1 MRLKVGKWRKYNM
14 ATGNYNLL
22 EVTPTINTD
31 EYAVGDCIFIST
43 EIPGFFRGD
52 NDAAEIKSL
61 TIIDRSV
68 DAPAMYVYL
77 TTDST
82 TLGAINAT
90 ADGADTVVDGVQCII
105 PVIAADFI
113 GGANFT
119 DTCGVANITD
129 PANDG
134 IGCIVKAENSRSIY
148 ICAILAAGVETF
160 AVGDLTFKIGV
171 KYL

>member
-1 MRLKVGKWRKYNM
+1 MK
-14 ATGNYNLL
+14 AYNLL

-31 EYAVGDCIFIST
+31 EYDIGECIFVST
-43 EIPGFFRGD
+43 EIPNFFRGT

-68 DAPAMYVYL
+68 DAPAMQVYL
-77 TTDST
+77 TTNST
-82 TLGAINAT
+82 TLGVINAT
-90 ADGADTVVDGVQCII
+90 ANGADAVVDDVQCII
-105 PVIAADFI
+105 PVVAADFL
-113 GGANFT
+113 GGAAHT
-119 DTCGVANITD
+119 DNCGVACITD

-134 IGCIVKAENSRSIY
+134 IGCIVHSAGSSSIY

>member
-1 MRLKVGKWRKYNM
+1 M
-14 ATGNYNLL
+14 ASGSYNLL
-22 EVTPTINTD
+22 EVTPTVNTT
-31 EYAVGDCIFIST
+31 EYDIGDCIFVST
-43 EIPGFFRGD
+43 EIENFFRGT

-68 DAPAMYVYL
+68 DAPAMQVYL
-77 TTDST
+77 TTNST

-90 ADGADTVVDGVQCII
+90 ADGADAVVDDVQCII
-105 PVIAADFI
+105 PVVAADFL
-113 GGANFT
+113 GGAAHT
-119 DTCGVANITD
+119 DTCSVACITD

-134 IGCIVKAENSRSIY
+134 IGCIVSGKGSSSLY

>member
-1 MRLKVGKWRKYNM
+1 M
-14 ATGNYNLL
+14 AAEYNLI
-22 EVTPTINTD
+22 EVTPTINTT
-31 EYAVGDCIFIST
+31 EYDIGDCIFVST
-43 EIPGFFRGD
+43 EMTNFFAGANR
-52 NDAAEIKSL
+52 AAEIKSL

-77 TTDST
+77 TTNST

-90 ADGADTVVDGVQCII
+90 ADGADAVTDDIQCII
-105 PVIAADFI
+105 PVVAADFL

-119 DTCGVANITD
+119 DNCGVACITD

-134 IGCIVKAENSRSIY
+134 IGCIVKSAPDSNSLY
-148 ICAILAAGVETF
+148 ICAILAAGAETF

>member
-1 MRLKVGKWRKYNM
+1 MRSSYK
-14 ATGNYNLL
+14 LL
-22 EVTPTINTD
+22 EVTPTINTV
-31 EYAVGDCIFIST
+31 EYDIGDCIFVST
-43 EIPGFFRGD
+43 EIPNFFRGASD
-52 NDAAEIKSL
+52 YAEIKSL

-77 TTDST
+77 TSDST

-90 ADGADTVVDGVQCII
+90 ADGTDAVVDGVQCII
-105 PVIAADFI
+105 PVVAADYL
-113 GGANFT
+113 GGSNFT
-119 DTCGVANITD
+119 DTCGVACITD

-134 IGCIVKAENSRSIY
+134 IGCIVSSEGSSSLY
-148 ICAILAAGVETF
+148 ICAILSAGAETF

>member
-1 MRLKVGKWRKYNM
+1 MSSE
-14 ATGNYNLL
+14 YNLL

-31 EYAVGDCIFIST
+31 EYAIGDCLFIST
-43 EIPGFFRGD
+43 EISGFFRGT

-61 TIIDRSV
+61 TIIDRSSEEP
-68 DAPAMYVYL
+68 DMAVYL
-77 TTDST
+77 TTNST

-90 ADGADTVVDGVQCII
+90 ANGADAVTDDIQCII
-105 PVIAADFI
+105 PVVTADYL
-113 GGANFT
+113 GGANYT
-119 DTCGVANITD
+119 DTSSIACLTD

-134 IGCIVKAENSRSIY
+134 IGCIVKASGSRSIY
-148 ICAILAAGVETF
+148 ICAILQQAVETF